1 MSTGKCLVHT
11 DRKSASFVF
20 SCRQRTATPVLTEN
34 HLRLVFC
41 LFVFYVDP
49 ELLCLYCRMLTWNC
63 CYACGV
69 RKIHV
74 LFSRV
79 DRDPLCQEAVS
90 IVSGGTC
97 NKLGDV
103 IFDCQTIFGVVIRQ
117 SIYKGCNKN
126 IKILDLFKVRAV
138 HAKFQASNVLCVDI

>member
-1 MSTGKCLVHT
+1 
-11 DRKSASFVF
+11 
-20 SCRQRTATPVLTEN
+20 
-34 HLRLVFC
+34 
-41 LFVFYVDP
+41 
-49 ELLCLYCRMLTWNC
+49 MLTWNC

-69 RKIHV
+69 RKIYV

-103 IFDCQTIFGVVIRQ
+103 MFNCHSIFGSVITFL
-117 SIYKGCNKN
+117 IYDGCPQYSKN
-126 IKILDLFKVRAV
+126 PDSFKVRAV
-138 HAKFQASNVLCVDI
+138 HAKFHAPNVL